1 MRLAR
6 TYTRPMVALPVW
18 IESWVCECCGV
29 PRRLGEN
36 VELELTFS
44 GDVAASAEPD
54 RIDVLPDGEVRITGS
69 VAGRVKDAHA
79 RKRGT
84 LIRSGAVQFAIAGA
98 APAARV
104 CCTGRLWE
112 IRHGYA
118 AGSTS
123 GTLSDIRWR
132 PALFREAGEL
142 GRVIAGYGP
151 ATRLNATG
159 DRPDD
164 DAGDWAL
171 ELILQVQP

>member
-18 IESWVCECCGV
+18 IASWVCECCGV
-29 PRRLGEN
+29 PRRSGEN

-54 RIDVLPDGEVRITGS
+54 RIDVLPDGKVRITGS
-69 VAGRVKDAHA
+69 AAGRVKDAHA

-98 APAARV
+98 APATRV
-104 CCTGRLWE
+104 CCTGQLWE

-118 AGSTS
+118 AGSTR

-132 PALFREAGEL
+132 PALLREAGE
-142 GRVIAGYGP
+142 RSFVIDGYGP
-151 ATRLNATG
+151 ATRLDATG
-159 DRPDD
+159 DWPDD
-164 DAGDWAL
+164 ASGSWAL

>member
-18 IESWVCECCGV
+18 IASWVCECCGV
-29 PRRLGEN
+29 PRRSGEN

-44 GDVAASAEPD
+44 GDVVASAEPD
-54 RIDVLPDGEVRITGS
+54 RIDVLPGGEVRITGS

-104 CCTGRLWE
+104 CCTGQLWE

-118 AGSTS
+118 AGSTR

-132 PALFREAGEL
+132 PALIMVDS
-142 GRVIAGYGP
+142 RVPGVASHIRNGCSSCEGS
-151 ATRLNATG
+151 G
-159 DRPDD
+159 
-164 DAGDWAL
+164 
-171 ELILQVQP
+171 

>member
-1 MRLAR
+1 VAR

-29 PRRLGEN
+29 PRRSGEN

-54 RIDVLPDGEVRITGS
+54 RIDVLPDGKVRITGS

-79 RKRGT
+79 RKQGT

-104 CCTGRLWE
+104 CCTGQLWE

-118 AGSTS
+118 AGSTR

-132 PALFREAGEL
+132 PALFRETGEL
-142 GRVIAGYGP
+142 GRVIDGYGP
-151 ATRLNATG
+151 ATRLSATG
-159 DRPDD
+159 DRPDE
-164 DAGDWAL
+164 DADDWAL